1 MNESQLRR
9 LFTGIFAGDGDIGSR
24 MASSLPYATP
34 AYPEP
39 VNKIVNLL
47 NERIKKG
54 LLQNLTERQ
63 KQIEIDRYVEYCLKR
78 LDH

>member
-1 MNESQLRR
+1 MNKSQLKK
-9 LFTGIFAGDGDIGSR
+9 LFTGILSGDGDIGSR
-24 MASSLPYATP
+24 MASSSPYATP
-34 AYPEP
+34 AYPEQ

-63 KQIEIDRYVEYCLKR
+63 KQIEIDRYVRYCLKR